1 MGTWGAGIFD
11 CDTALDIEAEF
22 RDMMGEG
29 VGVDDA
35 VKKLIEIWDPEND
48 LEDEG
53 AEFWLALA
61 AVQVKTGRLS
71 EMVKKRALEIIE
83 SGLGVAGFE
92 RDCPEL
98 VPARKR
104 AIKRLEKRVLGP
116 QKKLTKIKKPF
127 VEQIEWEVG
136 DGLAYQL
143 PSGKW
148 TGLKF
153 VHISYRTKSPE
164 STYQVLDLYQDQQ
177 PTSDEM
183 RNAEPSIDIHAVK
196 RHKKFIESINS
207 FAEQQGGRFP
217 NGETK
222 ENYLKR
228 QSQREVE
235 HTIRFSFIDLSKCSN
250 REKPPGALVHVVSG
264 LKFEIPDNFCGGVCF
279 GGWRDIDKYLERTRG
294 MI

>member
-1 MGTWGAGIFD
+1 MGAWGAGIFD
-11 CDTALDIEAEF
+11 SDSALDIEAEF

-35 VKKLIEIWDPEND
+35 VNKLIEDWDPENEI
-48 LEDEG
+48 EDEG

-61 AVQVKTGRLS
+61 AVQVKTGRLT

-83 SGLGVAGFE
+83 SGMGIAGFE

-104 AIKRLEKRVLGP
+104 AIKRLEKRIRGP
-116 QKKLTKIKKPF
+116 QKKPTKIKKPF
-127 VEQIEWEVG
+127 VEEIEWEVG

-177 PTSDEM
+177 PTPDEM
-183 RNAEPSIDIHAVK
+183 RNAEPHIDLHAAE
-196 RHKKFIESINS
+196 RHQRFIERISE
-207 FAEQQGGRFP
+207 FADRMSGRHT
-217 NGETK
+217 NGESK
-222 ENYLKR
+222 EEYLQR
-228 QSQREVE
+228 QSQIQME
-235 HTIRFSFIDLSKCSN
+235 HTIRFSYIDLSKCSKQ
-250 REKPPGALVHVVSG
+250 EKPPGALVHVVSG
-264 LKFEIPDNFCGGVCF
+264 LQFELPKNFCGGVCF

-294 MI
+294 MV